1 MRTLEERIERLE
13 KKIFKEVKLGNKE
26 IGDTFELAGKTWKVL
41 DKFGDKTLVWCLDNL
56 GNRTFGS
63 DNYWTDCSLR
73 IYLHDEVLPKIKDE
87 IGQENIC
94 GFARDLISLDGQTE
108 YGTTADVISLLTID
122 EYRKYRHLIP
132 NQGDYWWLCSPD
144 STKCNNDDRWI
155 EVVSPSGN
163 LSNRNCN
170 GSFGVRPVLYLKSSI
185 FES

>member
-41 DKFGDKTLVWCLDNL
+41 DKLEDKTLVWCLDNW
-56 GNRTFGS
+56 GDSAFGS
-63 DNYWTDCSLR
+63 NNHWKTCSLR
-73 IYLHDEVLPKIKDE
+73 MYLHDEVLSKIEDE

-94 GFARDLISLDGQTE
+94 SFVRDLISLDGQTE
-108 YGTTADVISLLTID
+108 YGTSTDAISLLTID

-155 EVVSPSGN
+155 EVVSPSGSLN
-163 LSNRNCN
+163 FNICGNNC
-170 GSFGVRPVLYLKSSI
+170 GVRPILYLKSSI

>member
-41 DKFGDKTLVWCLDNL
+41 DKLEDKTLVWCLDNW
-56 GNRTFGS
+56 GDSAFGS
-63 DNYWTDCSLR
+63 NNHWKTCSLR
-73 IYLHDEVLPKIKDE
+73 MYLHDEVLSKIEDE

-94 GFARDLISLDGQTE
+94 SFVRDLISLDGQTE
-108 YGTTADVISLLTID
+108 YGTSTDAISLLTID

-163 LSNRNCN
+163 LYCHSYGC
-170 GSFGVRPVLYLKSSI
+170 SYGVRPILYLKSSI